1 MRWRATSAYGDIGVV
16 GPLARG
22 AEDLEIAMDVMAG
35 PDEID
40 GRGWTLTLP
49 RSKKKK
55 LRDFKVAVLLTDP
68 NAEVDHSV
76 QSEIQKLADFLGKKK
91 VKVSDKARPA
101 IDTAELN
108 DVYIRLLR
116 AATSARMP
124 DEVYKQA
131 VADAASLPAD
141 DMSYFAQMQRGNS
154 LPHRTW
160 LQLNEKRHRMRLA
173 WDAFFK
179 DYDIMLCPV
188 AVDRGLPA
196 RPAGPAPQAHH
207 RGQQQ
212 EGAGGRPDLLGG
224 LFGRHLAALDG
235 GADRPDGGRPA
246 DRRADHRPAIRRLLD
261 HRLRQAAG
269 EGISQLRTAAGLRLR
284 KTP

>member
-1 MRWRATSAYGDIGVV
+1 
-16 GPLARG
+16 
-22 AEDLEIAMDVMAG
+22 MDVMAG

-55 LRDFKVAVLLTDP
+55 LRDFKVAVLLSDP

-76 QSEIQKLADFLGKKK
+76 QCEIQKLADFLRQEEGQGE
-91 VKVSDKARPA
+91 RQG
-101 IDTAELN
+101 TAGHRHRELN

-116 AATSARMP
+116 AATSGRMS

-154 LPHRTW
+154 LSHRTW

-179 DYDIMLCPV
+179 DYDLMICPGGG
-188 AVDRGLPA
+188 DGGLPA
-196 RPAGPAPQAHH
+196 RPEGPAPLSAPSWSTT
-207 RGQQQ
+207 RRCRWSTRSS
-212 EGAGGRPDLLGG
+212 GR
-224 LFGRHLAALDG
+224 AT
-235 GADRPDGGRPA
+235 
-246 DRRADHRPAIRRLLD
+246 RA
-261 HRLRQAAG
+261 
-269 EGISQLRTAAGLRLR
+269 
-284 KTP
+284 